1 MGINILDQM
10 QIRYPKPIRIG
21 FSDHTSGYFSSRD
34 TRYHGKIFCR
44 DGKELPVQM
53 VHKLLSDYINCLRD
67 SRFISLLEMIEL
79 GVCKKYILVDELFFK
94 PVDDIPLSLEI
105 AISK

>member
-1 MGINILDQM
+1 MIN
-10 QIRYPKPIRIG
+10 K
-21 FSDHTSGYFSSRD
+21 
-34 TRYHGKIFCR
+34 
-44 DGKELPVQM
+44 LPF
-53 VHKLLSDYINCLRD
+53 DYINCLRD